1 MITMLRIDDRL
12 IHGQIAVLWT
22 KQLSV
27 THIIV
32 ANDKVAANEI
42 QKASLKMAA
51 PANLKC
57 NIMPVQD
64 AIDVVNDPRAKD
76 LKILVIVNNTE
87 DAKTIALK
95 ANDLQLFNVGNYG
108 LISEDVSGKKKLGD
122 TFYVNEEDEEN
133 LKAILQTGVKSIYQ
147 LVPTK
152 PEKPISELI
161 K

>member
-12 IHGQIAVLWT
+12 IHGQIAVLWS

-27 THIIV
+27 SHIIV
-32 ANDKVAANEI
+32 ANDKVAVNDI

-51 PANLKC
+51 PAGVKC
-57 NIMPVQD
+57 NIMPVKD

-76 LKILVIVNNTE
+76 MRILVIVNNTK
-87 DAKTIALK
+87 DARTIAEQ

-108 LISEDVSGKKKLGD
+108 LIAEDASSKKKLGD
-122 TFYVNEEDEEN
+122 TFYVNGADEEN
-133 LKAILQTGVKSIYQ
+133 LKAILNTGVKSIYQ

-152 PEKPISELI
+152 PEKAISELI
-161 K
+161 Q